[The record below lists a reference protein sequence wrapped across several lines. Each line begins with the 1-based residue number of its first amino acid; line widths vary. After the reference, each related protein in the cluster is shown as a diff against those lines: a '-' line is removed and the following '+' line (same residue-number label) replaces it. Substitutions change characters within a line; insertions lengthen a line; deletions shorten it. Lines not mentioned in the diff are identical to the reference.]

1 MNPVPSAAHAA
12 LTTKCGHSAD
22 KPKVMSRATD
32 EVDQV
37 DEGGRQHAFQGIV

>member
-1 MNPVPSAAHAA
+1 MNPVPSAAHTA

-22 KPKVMSRATD
+22 KPTFMSTD

-37 DEGGRQHAFQGIV
+37 DEGGRQHAFQAIV